1 MPNTRSNLQA
11 ARIYEVDSSGEEKG
25 GGVSVDCM
33 FNPFEYTVTKTN
45 TYKEERKNRSDV
57 PGFEF
62 EKAGPQTLKLNLIFD
77 TFESDED
84 VSLKTNKLWKLM
96 ESKTR
101 REGNRNR
108 KVPPPEVAFEWGV
121 FRFVA
126 VITSMTQQFTLF
138 KPDGTPVRAHVEVT
152 FTQHKDLED
161 YPNQNPT
168 SGGGDIERVWR
179 VIAGDRID
187 TIAYAV
193 YGDATR
199 WRTIADY
206 NRLDNP
212 LDLRAG
218 QQLII
223 PSGTGSATP
232 ERPPQIVPLDQ
243 VT

>member
-11 ARIYEVDSSGEEKG
+11 ARIYEVDDAGEEKG
-25 GGVSVDCM
+25 GGVSVNCM

-45 TYKEERKNRSDV
+45 TYKEERQNRSDV
-57 PGFEF
+57 PSFEF
-62 EKAGPQTLKLNLIFD
+62 EKAGPQTLKLNLVFD
-77 TFESDED
+77 TYESDED
-84 VSLKTNKLWKLM
+84 VSLTTNRLWKLM

-101 REGNRNR
+101 KEGNRTR

-126 VITSMTQQFTLF
+126 VITAMTQKFTLF
-138 KPDGTPVRAHVEVT
+138 KPDGTPVRASIEVT

-161 YPNQNPT
+161 YPRQNPT

-179 VIAGDRID
+179 VTAGDRID

-193 YGDATR
+193 YGDASR
-199 WRTIADY
+199 WRVVADY
-206 NRLDNP
+206 NHLDDP
-212 LDLRAG
+212 LALRAG

-223 PSGTGSATP
+223 PS
-232 ERPPQIVPLDQ
+232 E
-243 VT
+243 

>member
-1 MPNTRSNLQA
+1 MPNTRGNLQA
-11 ARIYEVDSSGEEKG
+11 ARIYEVTESGDEKSG
-25 GGVSVDCM
+25 GISVDCM

-45 TYKEERKNRSDV
+45 TYKEESSNRSDV

-62 EKAGPQTLKLNLIFD
+62 EKAGPQALKLTLMFD
-77 TFESDED
+77 TFEADED
-84 VSLKTNKLWKLM
+84 VSLETNKLWKLM

-126 VITSMTQQFTLF
+126 VITTMMQKFTLF
-138 KPDGTPVRAHVEVT
+138 KPDGTPVRATVQVT
-152 FTQHKDLED
+152 FTQHKDLND

-179 VIAGDRID
+179 VIAGDRLD
-187 TIAYAV
+187 TIAYEV
-193 YGDATR
+193 YGDATK
-199 WRTIADY
+199 WRTIASY
-206 NRLDNP
+206 NRIINP
-212 LDLRAG
+212 LRLKPG

-223 PSGTGSATP
+223 PEA
-232 ERPPQIVPLDQ
+232 
-243 VT
+243 

>member
-1 MPNTRSNLQA
+1 
-11 ARIYEVDSSGEEKG
+11 
-25 GGVSVDCM
+25 
-33 FNPFEYTVTKTN
+33 VTKTN

-62 EKAGPQTLKLNLIFD
+62 EKAGPQTLKLDLVFD
-77 TFESDED
+77 TYESGED
-84 VSLKTNKLWKLM
+84 VSLKTNQLWKLM

-126 VITSMTQQFTLF
+126 VITNMTQKFTLF
-138 KPDGTPVRAHVEVT
+138 KPDGTPVRARVEVT

-199 WRTIADY
+199 WRAIAEY
-206 NRLDNP
+206 NRLRNP
-212 LDLRAG
+212 LTLRAG

-223 PSGTGSATP
+223 PASTGPSPSDGGRHPEPARSAAQSS
-232 ERPPQIVPLDQ
+232 EV
-243 VT
+243 